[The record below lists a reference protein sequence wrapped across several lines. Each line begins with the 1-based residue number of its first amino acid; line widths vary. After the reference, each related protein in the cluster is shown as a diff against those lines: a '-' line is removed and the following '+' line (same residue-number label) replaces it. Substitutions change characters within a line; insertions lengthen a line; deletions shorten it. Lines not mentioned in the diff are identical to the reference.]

1 MTFAR
6 VSAKVELEIMNIESE
21 RIKGYGSRLMELST
35 LRVLIADDN
44 RKAREGLDALVGTW
58 PEVEIVGEVSDGI
71 AVLLFLEES
80 GADVVLLDVRMPK
93 LDGIETTREINR
105 RWPEVKVVV
114 LSMYPYARGEALDAG
129 ASAFFIKGESPQDIR
144 AAIGAQASPK

>member
-1 MTFAR
+1 MTFDR
-6 VSAKVELEIMNIESE
+6 VSAKVELEIMNIEIE
-21 RIKGYGSRLMELST
+21 RIEGDGSRLMELST

-44 RKAREGLDALVGTW
+44 RKAREGLNDLIGTW
-58 PEVEIVGEVSDGI
+58 PEVEVVGEVSDGND
-71 AVLLFLEES
+71 ALRFLEEK

>member
-71 AVLLFLEES
+71 AVLLFLEEF

>member
-71 AVLLFLEES
+71 AVLLFLEEK